1 MKCRISNWGCV
12 YHACMSDDCQK
23 HEVLKHD
30 DWGEGKCETITN
42 LNADEVLEALKD
54 KPFFELKDKLK
65 KVLDEFFSGTVTEK
79 RKILEQDES

>member
-30 DWGEGKCETITN
+30 DCGEGKCETITN
-42 LNADEVLEALKD
+42 LNADEVLEAIKD
-54 KPFFELKDKLK
+54 KPFFELKDKLE
-65 KVLDEFFSGTVTEK
+65 KVSDEFFSGTVTEK